1 MTPTEMRAPLAEAT
15 TLTTLNLQWGP
26 IVAGAVAAAAL
37 ALILHSFAIAMGL
50 AVSSAAPT
58 WRDSSVALVLLSG
71 LYLLLAAIASYGF
84 GGYIAARERAPV
96 AGRPVEE
103 VEFQDGMHGLL
114 AWALAT
120 LLTAVIALGALQS
133 LPRLAAPS
141 GAAAGPSA
149 SVAGENILADDLDRL
164 FRSERRGQGDL
175 NYARA
180 EAGRIL
186 LTASSHRG
194 LQPDDRAYLI
204 RLTAAQTGLAAA
216 DAERRVDEVI
226 ARAKDNIAR
235 ARRSAVILAFMAGA
249 AALVGAAAAWFAAW
263 SGGEHRDGRLAPH
276 MLWDW
281 GRRVRR
287 S

>member
-1 MTPTEMRAPLAEAT
+1 MTPTEMRAPLADA
-15 TLTTLNLQWGP
+15 TTLNLQWGP

-37 ALILHSFAIAMGL
+37 ALILHSFAVAIGL
-50 AVSSAAPT
+50 AVGSTAPT
-58 WRDSSVALVLLSG
+58 WRDSSVALVLLTG
-71 LYLLLAAIASYGF
+71 LYLLLAAIASYGV
-84 GGYIAARERAPV
+84 GGYIAARMRVPV
-96 AGRPVEE
+96 AARPVEE

-120 LLTAVIALGALQS
+120 LLAGVIALAAWQS

-141 GAAAGPSA
+141 GAAGPSA
-149 SVAGENILADDLDRL
+149 SVAGENTIAYDLDRL

-194 LQPDDRAYLI
+194 MQPDDRAYLV

-226 ARAKDNIAR
+226 TRVKDNIAL

-249 AALVGAAAAWFAAW
+249 AALVGAAVAWFAAW

-276 MLWDW
+276 ILWDW

>member
-1 MTPTEMRAPLAEAT
+1 MTSTELRGAPLAEAT
-15 TLTTLNLQWGP
+15 TLNLQWAP

-37 ALILHSFAIAMGL
+37 ALILHSFAVAIGL
-50 AVSSAAPT
+50 AVSSTAPT

-84 GGYIAARERAPV
+84 GGYIAARMRAP
-96 AGRPVEE
+96 AATRPVEE

-120 LLTAVIALGALQS
+120 LLTGVLAFAALQS

-141 GAAAGPSA
+141 GATAGPPA
-149 SVAGENILADDLDRL
+149 SVAGENIIAYDLDRL
-164 FRSERRGQGDL
+164 FRGERRGQGDL

-186 LTASSHRG
+186 LTASGHSG
-194 LQPDDRAYLI
+194 IQQEDRTYLI
-204 RLTAAQTGLAAA
+204 RLTSAQTGLAAA
-216 DAERRVDEVI
+216 DAERRVDDVI
-226 ARAKDNIAR
+226 ARVKDSIAR
-235 ARRSAVILAFMAGA
+235 ARRNSVVLAFMAGA
-249 AALVGAAAAWFAAW
+249 AALAGAVAAWFAGWA
-263 SGGEHRDGRLAPH
+263 GGEQRDGRVSPH
-276 MLWDW
+276 LLWDW
-281 GRRVRR
+281 GRRAQR